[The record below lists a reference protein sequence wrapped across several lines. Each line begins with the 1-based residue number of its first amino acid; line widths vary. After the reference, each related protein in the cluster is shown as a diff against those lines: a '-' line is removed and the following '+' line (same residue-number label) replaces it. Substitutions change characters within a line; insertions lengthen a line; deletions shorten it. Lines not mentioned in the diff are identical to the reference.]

1 VPPWVPAEASAEI
14 DLSELAAEVP
24 EVREQCARL
33 GALLE
38 ANVAAYRRDAQ
49 GRPGGLCCYYRAMR
63 LTPAQMTEL
72 ARAEHM
78 FPTVLFVAYGRP

>member
-1 VPPWVPAEASAEI
+1 
-14 DLSELAAEVP
+14 
-24 EVREQCARL
+24 VREQCARL

-49 GRPGGLCCYYRAMR
+49 GRPGGLCSYYRAMS

-78 FPTVLFVAYGRP
+78 FPTVLFVVYGRPLGRRPIPNVANEKPRSSGSFEQ